1 MEELKNTLIE
11 RRRLRT
17 LGVTLKKKYVVA
29 VSPFIGDAPI
39 SGPAKALMEA
49 WGMPPTSKGTIELY
63 KDFTDLFVQDE
74 RDTETV
80 DGALRCD
87 TLMINEEISVSL
99 ARTIMEQIKGKY

>member
-1 MEELKNTLIE
+1 MECEGIKE
-11 RRRLRT
+11 A
-17 LGVTLKKKYVVA
+17 LKKKYVVA

-49 WGMPPTSKGTIELY
+49 WGMPPTSKGTFELY

-87 TLMINEEISVSL
+87 TLMINEGISVNL
-99 ARTIMEQIKGKY
+99 ALTIMEQIANTEHRQ